1 MQVMVDCCMER
12 VGLKMMMMNNMDLE
26 LEQIHQMLIFVADL
40 VVGFFVSMQQGLV
53 SYRGIGHN
61 PMLQILRLNQ

>member
-1 MQVMVDCCMER
+1 MQVMVDCCMEK
-12 VGLKMMMMNNMDLE
+12 VGLKMMMNNMDLE

-40 VVGFFVSMQQGLV
+40 VVGFSVSMQQGLV